1 MRYNPTIR
9 KNAAGGESMTHA
21 SWHKLAKALLLSFI
35 LYFVSPGLVAANR
48 LAARSPMTAVVAS
61 KDDKGQWRKLQRGMS
76 KDDVKKLLGEPG
88 KISVSK
94 YYEFWYYAG
103 GSATFDSKGRLDS
116 WNEP

>member
-1 MRYNPTIR
+1 LT
-9 KNAAGGESMTHA
+9 T
-21 SWHKLAKALLLSFI
+21 ALLLSFI
-35 LYFVSPGLVAANR
+35 LYFLSPGLVVAKR
-48 LAARSPMTAVVAS
+48 LAARSPETAVPAS
-61 KDDKGQWRKLQRGMS
+61 KDDKSQWRKLQRGMS